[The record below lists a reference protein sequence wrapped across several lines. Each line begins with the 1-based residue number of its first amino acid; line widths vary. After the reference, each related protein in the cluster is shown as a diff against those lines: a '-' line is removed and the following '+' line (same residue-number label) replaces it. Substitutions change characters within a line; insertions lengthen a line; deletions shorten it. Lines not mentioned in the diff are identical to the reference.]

1 MGGKYVTQ
9 PRSETMQDT
18 STVPFNF
25 HLIELT
31 TIYKKT
37 DKAALFPLEIQEAAA

>member
-1 MGGKYVTQ
+1 MGGKHFIQ

-25 HLIELT
+25 HFIDLT
-31 TIYKKT
+31 PICKKT
-37 DKAALFPLEIQEAAA
+37 DKAALFPLEMQEAAA